1 MFECQGGRV
10 QLHYC
15 LTVLSGLLESLFFTG
30 ITFGWAS
37 LVFVLKIDGYF
48 AGYCTNTTRA
58 EDQDVSIDCRG
69 QDEHLSWV
77 MSVATIANTLTRL
90 PIGYVFDRCGTTVAR
105 LIAVCFYTTGTLLIT
120 LSRAETS
127 VLLYPATACLVIAG
141 TTLYITNVQVA
152 NLFDTYR
159 STIINVYNG
168 AYDSSAAVFLI
179 IKLLHEKG
187 VSLHSCFFFLT
198 LCSIFQLLRTFLL
211 MPKGHIPYPLPDTY
225 TYGFSCP
232 STRRE
237 RREEKENDKED
248 QELDVKRNKDDK
260 TAEAETSALHLLK
273 KPLVEPKQEEVSF
286 RSCVM
291 SWLFL
296 WHLLWVVTSLLCQFL
311 YLSLVNPMLTRLAN
325 NDQTLVSHY
334 TNVFAITQLCAVL
347 LSPLNGL
354 IMDRHK
360 HKPHKPLTQGETKRE
375 ADLSSLPLSLSLN
388 SVQCFL
394 FCVCFT
400 CPVLPLQY
408 LTFILQVVNSAFFY
422 AGHQAF
428 ISTAFPMQHFG
439 KLSGLVMTLSSVVL
453 FLQFPIQYVIKHQ
466 LQGDPLYV
474 NVGLTVL
481 SLLTFI
487 HPVHVSLY
495 CKKLAKQRKTKEA
508 NGHGSA
514 KC

>member
-1 MFECQGGRV
+1 
-10 QLHYC
+10 
-15 LTVLSGLLESLFFTG
+15 
-30 ITFGWAS
+30 
-37 LVFVLKIDGYF
+37 
-48 AGYCTNTTRA
+48 
-58 EDQDVSIDCRG
+58 
-69 QDEHLSWV
+69 
-77 MSVATIANTLTRL
+77 
-90 PIGYVFDRCGTTVAR
+90 
-105 LIAVCFYTTGTLLIT
+105 
-120 LSRAETS
+120 
-127 VLLYPATACLVIAG
+127 
-141 TTLYITNVQVA
+141 
-152 NLFDTYR
+152 
-159 STIINVYNG
+159 
-168 AYDSSAAVFLI
+168 
-179 IKLLHEKG
+179 
-187 VSLHSCFFFLT
+187 
-198 LCSIFQLLRTFLL
+198 
-211 MPKGHIPYPLPDTY
+211 
-225 TYGFSCP
+225 
-232 STRRE
+232 
-237 RREEKENDKED
+237 
-248 QELDVKRNKDDK
+248 
-260 TAEAETSALHLLK
+260 
-273 KPLVEPKQEEVSF
+273 
-286 RSCVM
+286 M

-296 WHLLWVVTSLLCQFL
+296 WHLLWVVTSLLSQFL

-360 HKPHKPLTQGETKRE
+360 HKPHKPLIQGETKRE
-375 ADLSSLPLSLSLN
+375 ADLSSLPLALSLN

-453 FLQFPIQYVIKHQ
+453 FLQFPIQYVIQHQ

-495 CKKLAKQRKTKEA
+495 CKKLTKRRKTKEA

>member
-48 AGYCTNTTRA
+48 AGYCTNATRA

-90 PIGYVFDRCGTTVAR
+90 PIGYVFDRFGTTVAR
-105 LIAVCFYTTGTLLIT
+105 LIAVCFYTTGTLLIA

-179 IKLLHEKG
+179 I
-187 VSLHSCFFFLT
+187 
-198 LCSIFQLLRTFLL
+198 
-211 MPKGHIPYPLPDTY
+211 
-225 TYGFSCP
+225 
-232 STRRE
+232 
-237 RREEKENDKED
+237 
-248 QELDVKRNKDDK
+248 
-260 TAEAETSALHLLK
+260 

-347 LSPLNGL
+347 ISPLNGL

-375 ADLSSLPLSLSLN
+375 VDLSSLPLALSLN
-388 SVQCFL
+388 SLQCFL

-408 LTFILQVVNSAFFY
+408 LTFILQVVYSAFFY

-453 FLQFPIQYVIKHQ
+453 FLQFPIQYVIQHQ